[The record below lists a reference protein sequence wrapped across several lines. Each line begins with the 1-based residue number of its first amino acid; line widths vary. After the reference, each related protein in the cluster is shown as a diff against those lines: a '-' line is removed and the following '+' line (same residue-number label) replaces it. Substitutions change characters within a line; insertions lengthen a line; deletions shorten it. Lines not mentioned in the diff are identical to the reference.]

1 MAPNDRDLLRFML
14 LKDAFQE
21 ESEIVKLRFTRVV
34 FGVSPS
40 PFLLNGTIQHQVE
53 KNEISHP
60 DLVKVLMQSMYVDD
74 VDFGADA
81 EDAHALYASSKEILT
96 HGSFKLC
103 KFVTNPPSL
112 QKWIDAQEATPTLT
126 TSAKTIGD
134 PVEVEASEETYVET
148 TLPVNRHSCPDK
160 QKVL

>member
-1 MAPNDRDLLRFML
+1 MAPNDRDLLQFMW

-96 HGSFKLC
+96 HGSFKL
-103 KFVTNPPSL
+103 
-112 QKWIDAQEATPTLT
+112 
-126 TSAKTIGD
+126 
-134 PVEVEASEETYVET
+134 
-148 TLPVNRHSCPDK
+148 
-160 QKVL
+160 